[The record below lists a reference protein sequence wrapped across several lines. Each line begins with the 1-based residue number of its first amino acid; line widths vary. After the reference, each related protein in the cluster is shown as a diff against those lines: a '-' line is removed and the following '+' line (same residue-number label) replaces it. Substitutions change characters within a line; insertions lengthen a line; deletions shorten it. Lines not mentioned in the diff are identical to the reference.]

1 MSPVTPVSDVAR
13 GFDRRQFFKL
23 VGGGIAV
30 LVTAGPVD
38 LFAQE
43 RRRMYPEDLNAY
55 LLIGENGRVTVF
67 SGKIEMGQGVLTSQ
81 AQMAAEELGVAL
93 ESIDMVLGDT
103 DLCPWDMGT
112 FGSLTTRMFGPVL
125 RAAAAEARTV
135 LLRLAADR
143 LGAAQADLTV
153 ENGVVSV
160 LGDPS
165 RKVTYA
171 ELAKG
176 KKIARL
182 VDEKTVLRSVAQFQ
196 VMGKSPRRFDGR
208 EKVTGAARYAG
219 DIRLPGLLYARILRP
234 PAHRAILVKVDTAA
248 AERRPGVKVV
258 KLDDLVAVLHTDPE
272 AAAEVLA
279 EVKADWRTEPLDLDP
294 ESIFDHIEKTATR
307 SEEKDRRGDLT
318 AARAAAS
325 RLFESTYRKGYVAH
339 AALEP
344 HTALA
349 EAKDGRVT
357 VWASTQTPFPLR
369 DQIAEALKVDTQKVR
384 VITPYLGGGFGGKSA
399 GRQAIEA
406 ARLAVATGQPVQVAW
421 TRAEEFFWDT
431 FDPASVVKITSA
443 VDADGKITLWD
454 YAVYAAGD
462 RGAALFYDIPNA
474 RVQAFGG
481 TSYGPQSGPSVHP
494 FATGPWR
501 APAARMN
508 VFAIES
514 QIDLMAAAT
523 GIDPLDFRLR
533 NTSDPRMRR
542 VLQAAADAFG
552 WKSGKR
558 PGKGR
563 GIACGIDAG
572 AYVAL
577 IAEIAAEA
585 ATGVIKVERVVA
597 AQDMGIIVNPE
608 GAWVQMEGCIMMGLG
623 YVLSE
628 EVRFQGFEVLERSF
642 ESYHLPRFSALPKI
656 ETILVKNNEVD
667 PQGAGEPAIVPLGG
681 AVANAFFD
689 ATGKRMYRLPL
700 TPERVRETLSG
711 KSTAGLTAGPQA
723 SPRSLT
729 GRTIRKAEEIVHCD
743 AVAPGPQVVS
753 ADHVNID
760 SEVPTIA

>member
-1 MSPVTPVSDVAR
+1 MSPEPKAPR

-30 LVTAGPVD
+30 LVTAGPVQ
-38 LFAQE
+38 LFAQD

-125 RAAAAEARTV
+125 RAAAAEARAV
-135 LLRLAADR
+135 LLKLAAER
-143 LGAAQADLTV
+143 LGAARSDLTV

-160 LGDPS
+160 QGDPG
-165 RKVTYA
+165 RKVTYG

-182 VDEKTVLRSVAQFQ
+182 VDEKAVLRSVAQFR

-208 EKVTGAARYAG
+208 DKVTGAAKYAG
-219 DIRLPGLLYARILRP
+219 DVRLPGLLYARILRP
-234 PAHRAILVKVDTAA
+234 PAHGATLVKADTTA
-248 AERRPGVKVV
+248 AERRPGAKVV

-272 AAAEVLA
+272 AAAEALA
-279 EVKADWRTEPLDLDP
+279 DIKAEWKTPPLDLDP

-307 SEEKDRRGDLT
+307 GEEKDRRGDLA

-325 RLFESTYRKGYVAH
+325 RLFESTWRKGYLAH

-349 EAKDGRVT
+349 EPKDGRVT

-369 DQIAEALKVDTQKVR
+369 DQIAEALEVDTQKVR
-384 VITPYLGGGFGGKSA
+384 VITPYVGGGFGGKSA
-399 GRQAIEA
+399 GRQAVEA

-431 FDPASVVKITSA
+431 FDPAAVVKITSA
-443 VDADGKITLWD
+443 VDAGGKITLWD
-454 YAVYAAGD
+454 YAVYGAGD

-481 TSYGPQSGPSVHP
+481 ANSRQAEGPQAGSSVHP

-514 QIDLMAAAT
+514 QIDLMATAA
-523 GIDPLDFRLR
+523 GIDPLDFRLK
-533 NTSDPRMRR
+533 NTSDPRMRS

-552 WKSGKR
+552 WKNAKAPAVSGT
-558 PGKGR
+558 KGR

-577 IAEIAAEA
+577 IVEIAVDA
-585 ATGVIKVERVVA
+585 ATGAIQVERVVA
-597 AQDMGIIVNPE
+597 AQDMGIIVNPD
-608 GAWVQMEGCIMMGLG
+608 GARMQMEGCIMMGLG

-628 EVRFQGFEVLERSF
+628 EVRFKGGEILDHGFET
-642 ESYHLPRFSALPKI
+642 YHLPRFSALPKI
-656 ETILVKNNEVD
+656 ETVLVKNDAVD

-681 AVANAFFD
+681 AVANALFD
-689 ATGKRMYRLPL
+689 ATGKRLYRLPL
-700 TPERVRETLSG
+700 TPERV
-711 KSTAGLTAGPQA
+711 QA
-723 SPRSLT
+723 SSL
-729 GRTIRKAEEIVHCD
+729 RR
-743 AVAPGPQVVS
+743 
-753 ADHVNID
+753 
-760 SEVPTIA
+760 

>member
-1 MSPVTPVSDVAR
+1 MSPATLISDPSR
-13 GFDRRQFFKL
+13 GFDRRQFLKL
-23 VGGGIAV
+23 VGGGIAI
-30 LVTAGPVD
+30 LVTAGPAE

-112 FGSLTTRMFGPVL
+112 FGSLTTRMFGPAL
-125 RAAAAEARTV
+125 RAAAAEARAV
-135 LLRLAADR
+135 LLKLAAEK
-143 LGAAQADLTV
+143 LGVAKGDLTV

-160 LGDPS
+160 TGDPS

-182 VDEKTVLRSVAQFQ
+182 VDEKAVLRSVAQFK
-196 VMGKSPRRFDGR
+196 VMGKSPRRLDGR
-208 EKVTGAARYAG
+208 EKVTGAAKYAG
-219 DIRLPGLLYARILRP
+219 DVRLPGLLYARILRP
-234 PAHRAILVKVDTAA
+234 PAHGATLVKADTAA
-248 AERRPGVKVV
+248 AERHAGVKVV
-258 KLDDLVAVLHTDPE
+258 KLGDPAGLVAVLAADPE
-272 AAAEVLA
+272 TAAAALA
-279 EVKADWRTEPLDLDP
+279 EVKPEWKTEALDLDP
-294 ESIFDHIEKTATR
+294 ENIFDHIVKVATHG
-307 SEEKDRRGDLT
+307 EEKDRRGDV
-318 AARAAAS
+318 AAAKAAVT

-339 AALEP
+339 AAMEP
-344 HTALA
+344 HTAVA
-349 EAKDGRVT
+349 EPKDGRVT

-369 DQIAEALKVDTQKVR
+369 DQIAQALKVDTQKVR

-421 TRAEEFFWDT
+421 TRAEEFFYDT
-431 FDPASVVKITSA
+431 FDPASVVKIASA
-443 VDADGKITLWD
+443 IDANGKITLWD

-462 RGAALFYDIPNA
+462 RGAALFYDVPNA
-474 RVQAFGG
+474 RVQAFGDINYGQQRG
-481 TSYGPQSGPSVHP
+481 TGVHP

-501 APAARMN
+501 APGARMN
-508 VFAIES
+508 VFAVES
-514 QIDLMAAAT
+514 QIDLMAAAA
-523 GIDPLDFRLR
+523 GIDPLEFRLR
-533 NTSDPRMRR
+533 NTSDARMRR
-542 VLQAAADAFG
+542 VLQAAAETFG
-552 WKSGKR
+552 WKSAKT
-558 PGKGR
+558 PTESGKGR

-577 IAEIAAEA
+577 IAEIAVDA
-585 ATGVIKVERVVA
+585 ATGAIKVERVVA

-608 GAWVQMEGCIMMGLG
+608 GARMQMEGCITMGLG

-628 EVRFQGFEVLERSF
+628 EVRFHGGEVLEHGF

-656 ETILVKNNEVD
+656 ETVLVKNDEVE
-667 PQGAGEPAIVPLGG
+667 PQGAGEPAIVPLGA

-689 ATGKRMYRLPL
+689 ATGKRLYRLPL
-700 TPERVRETLSG
+700 TAERVKAAMAAKPAAASG
-711 KSTAGLTAGPQA
+711 
-723 SPRSLT
+723 
-729 GRTIRKAEEIVHCD
+729 
-743 AVAPGPQVVS
+743 
-753 ADHVNID
+753 ADG
-760 SEVPTIA
+760 